1 MINRLTIA
9 MQKNGRLSDE
19 SQKILKKSGV
29 KFRSRDGKL
38 LIRSNSFPIDILFVR
53 DDDIPSLV
61 NNGDADLAIIG
72 ENELLEKTISKNLIN
87 IKKILKLGF
96 SKCRLSF
103 AIPEN
108 EDYIDLN
115 NKKVATSYPNIV
127 NNYFKENSINASV
140 VDIHG
145 SVELTPHIGISD
157 CICDLVSSGATL
169 EANNLKEIVTILE
182 SEAVLIQNTD
192 LDSKKL
198 DLANKLINRIKGVI
212 NARESKYVMLNADV
226 NNVKNICS
234 LLPGSESPTI
244 IPLEDENKVA
254 IHALCQEPVF
264 WETMEELKI
273 NGASSILVMP
283 IEKVLN

>member
-1 MINRLTIA
+1 MNNRLTIA

-19 SQKILKKSGV
+19 SQKILQKSGV

-72 ENELLEKTISKNLIN
+72 ENELLEKTISKNLLN

-108 EDYIDLN
+108 DNYIDLN

-169 EANNLKEIVTILE
+169 EANNLKEVVTILE
-182 SEAVLIQNTD
+182 SEAVLIQNSD
-192 LDSKKL
+192 LDSSKL
-198 DLANKLINRIKGVI
+198 DLANKLINRINGVI
-212 NARESKYVMLNADV
+212 NARESKYVMLNANV

-264 WETMEELKI
+264 WETMEELKV

>member
-1 MINRLTIA
+1 MNNRLTIA

-19 SQKILKKSGV
+19 SQKILQKSGV

-72 ENELLEKTISKNLIN
+72 ENELLEKTISKNLLN

-182 SEAVLIQNTD
+182 SEAVLIQNSD
-192 LDSKKL
+192 LDSSKL
-198 DLANKLINRIKGVI
+198 DLANKLINRINGVI

-264 WETMEELKI
+264 WETMEELKV